1 MKNAGPYVP
10 SLSTVKPKSEIH
22 QPIIIKALTRLSNII
37 VYQRPDLSDNY
48 WDNKRVMLAIR
59 DCNGTVHELCV
70 INLKLLHPLP
80 GNPPCI

>member
-22 QPIIIKALTRLSNII
+22 QPIIIKALTRFSNII

-59 DCNGTVHELCV
+59 DCNGTVPE
-70 INLKLLHPLP
+70 
-80 GNPPCI
+80 